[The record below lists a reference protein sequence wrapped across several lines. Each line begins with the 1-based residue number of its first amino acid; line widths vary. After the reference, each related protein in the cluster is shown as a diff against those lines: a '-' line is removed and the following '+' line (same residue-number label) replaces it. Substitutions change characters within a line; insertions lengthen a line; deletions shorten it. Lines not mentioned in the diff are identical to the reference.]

1 MRSAKNIMDTDLGE
15 RQTISF
21 DFSGVLKALR
31 AFSEIYNK
39 LIPPLGI
46 KRRQNSV
53 YTAKLRKG
61 SKNEKYKKALRA
73 YDGI

>member
-1 MRSAKNIMDTDLGE
+1 MRSDKNIMDTDLDE

-39 LIPPLGI
+39 LIPHRH
-46 KRRQNSV
+46 K
-53 YTAKLRKG
+53 TAPEQCIHGKTTQRVE
-61 SKNEKYKKALRA
+61 NEKYKKALRA

>member
-1 MRSAKNIMDTDLGE
+1 MRSAKNIMDTDLDE

-39 LIPPLGI
+39 LIPPRHKTSPEQRIHGKTTQRVK
-46 KRRQNSV
+46 KR
-53 YTAKLRKG
+53 K
-61 SKNEKYKKALRA
+61 
-73 YDGI
+73 I

>member
-1 MRSAKNIMDTDLGE
+1 MDTDLDE

-39 LIPPLGI
+39 LIPARH
-46 KRRQNSV
+46 K
-53 YTAKLRKG
+53 TAPEQRIHGKTTQRVE
-61 SKNEKYKKALRA
+61 NEKYKKALRA
-73 YDGI
+73 YKGI